1 MDWTQVSKLH
11 VEISSLCNAACP
23 QCARHPTAS
32 YFLNPMIE
40 DKEKWTLDQVKK
52 NFPLEDLANLKT
64 ILYNGTVGDFI
75 TNTQAIPIAKYF
87 SEANDFIYSVVN
99 TNGSA
104 RPIEWWQCLAE
115 IPRLRVNFAIDGLKD
130 TNHIYRRRTDFD
142 TIIRNAKAFI
152 EAGGH
157 AEWHMIVFDHNKH
170 QIESC
175 RELSKTLGFKKF
187 HFRHTD
193 RRDTAVRNQNG
204 KYEYEIRAVTEDGKL
219 KNSNF
224 VASKQMPILLIN
236 ESRMLNKTFKPRSPD
251 GKVEKLKNL
260 TDCESIREKSIYIT
274 SNWTVMPCCFL
285 GATVINKE
293 HDCRYNELIELLS
306 SKNILISDFIAD
318 ENNTVKQIIENRG
331 FEWIYD
337 KLETDSLL
345 RACYDACHL
354 TTSNYKKM
362 WQKNKTTEFEVVK
375 VIDT

>member
-1 MDWTQVSKLH
+1 MDWSQVSKLH

-52 NFPLEDLANLKT
+52 NFPKEDLANLKT
-64 ILYNGTVGDFI
+64 IMYNGTVGDFI

-104 RPIEWWQCLAE
+104 RPIEWWQNLAE
-115 IPRLRVNFAIDGLKD
+115 IPRLKVNFAIDGLKD

-152 EAGGH
+152 EAGGE
-157 AEWHMIVFDHNKH
+157 ADWHMIVFDHNKH

-193 RRDTAVRNQNG
+193 RRDTAVRDQNG
-204 KYEYEIRAVTEDGKL
+204 KYEYDIRAVTIDGNLRNPNFISIDHAKMMSDVED
-219 KNSNF
+219 
-224 VASKQMPILLIN
+224 
-236 ESRMLNKTFKPRSPD
+236 RMIKKTFKPYTVI
-251 GKVEKLKNL
+251 KNVKKLEHVNN
-260 TDCESIREKSIYIT
+260 CESIREKSIYIT
-274 SNWTVMPCCFL
+274 SNWIVMPCCFL

-293 HDCRYNELIELLS
+293 YDYKYRELMD
-306 SKNILISDFIAD
+306 LIVSENKTFSDFIAR
-318 ENNTVKQIIENRG
+318 EENTVRNIIENHS
-331 FEWIYD
+331 FDWIYK
-337 KLETDSLL
+337 KLETDYPLKT
-345 RACYDACHL
+345 CYNACHFND
-354 TTSNYKKM
+354 SNYKRM
-362 WQKNKTTEFEVVK
+362 WNEQKTVNFDEE
-375 VIDT
+375 